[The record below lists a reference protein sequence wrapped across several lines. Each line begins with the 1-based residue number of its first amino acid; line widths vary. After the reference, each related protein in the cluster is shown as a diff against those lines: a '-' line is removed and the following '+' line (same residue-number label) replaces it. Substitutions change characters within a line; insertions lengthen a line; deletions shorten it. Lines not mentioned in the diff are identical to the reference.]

1 MVKQDF
7 EENTRYALTVR
18 RESAKLR
25 PANVYVYRR
34 FDEFM
39 VVRNTQDSGLLE
51 KLRYEDVER
60 IVRSEPVPPA
70 RQFAMP
76 EALLQPKFWAERE
89 FVEAYSSSPS
99 VGK

>member
-1 MVKQDF
+1 MLKEDF
-7 EENTRYALTVR
+7 EESTRYALTVR
-18 RESAKLR
+18 RKSGKLQ

-39 VVRNTQDSGLLE
+39 IVRNTQDSGLLE
-51 KLRYEDVER
+51 KLRYEDVQK
-60 IVRSEPVPPA
+60 IVRSAPVPPA
-70 RQFAMP
+70 KQLAMP
-76 EALLQPKFWAERE
+76 DALLQPKFWAERE

>member
-1 MVKQDF
+1 MLKEDF

-18 RESAKLR
+18 RKSGKLQ

-39 VVRNTQDSGLLE
+39 IVRNTQNSGLLE
-51 KLRYEDVER
+51 KLCYGDVEK
-60 IVRSEPVPPA
+60 IVRSTAVPPA
-70 RQFAMP
+70 KQFAMP
-76 EALLQPKFWAERE
+76 EALLQAKFWAERE